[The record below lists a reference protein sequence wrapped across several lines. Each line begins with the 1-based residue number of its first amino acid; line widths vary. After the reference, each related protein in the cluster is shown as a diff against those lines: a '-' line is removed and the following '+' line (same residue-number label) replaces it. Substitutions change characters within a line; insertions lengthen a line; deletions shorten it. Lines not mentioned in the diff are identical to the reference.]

1 MADEQG
7 DSRPPEDAG
16 RKGRTWPILI
26 VALLMGVEGVGV
38 FLLAKAISPNPVPA
52 LAAGAGEGEG
62 SLAASASEEFAEIEL
77 AECRPSNKTS
87 GRFITFHIRVS
98 ALVSAADLER
108 AKGLVRDRRARLED
122 GVNTVIRRAD
132 VNHLNEPELKTL
144 KRHLEHALGLVFDDD
159 QLIKEVLIPQLHQ
172 SGPGV

>member
-7 DSRPPEDAG
+7 DSRPPADAG
-16 RKGRTWPILI
+16 RKGHMWPALV
-26 VALLMGVEGVGV
+26 VALLMGAEGVGV

-52 LAAGAGEGEG
+52 LAAGVGEGED
-62 SLAASASEEFAEIEL
+62 SLAASSSEEFAEIEL

-87 GRFITFHIRVS
+87 GRLITIHIRVS

-108 AKGLVRDRRARLED
+108 AKGMVRDRQARLED

-132 VNHLNEPELKTL
+132 LNHLNEPELKTL
-144 KRHLEHALGLVFDDD
+144 KRHLKHAFRLIFDDD
-159 QLIKEVLIPQLHQ
+159 QLIKDVLIPQLHQ
-172 SGPGV
+172 SGSGV